1 MTVLDKIIAAKHLEV
16 VALKKKYSD
25 FAVSRPG
32 VDRGPRRSLLAAL
45 EKKSDNPSAPRII
58 AEIKKASP
66 SAGLLRSDFD
76 PLQLAAEYREGG
88 AAALS
93 VITDAPFFQG
103 SLEWL
108 AKVRPLVT
116 LPLLRKD
123 FIVDAW
129 QLEETRQAGADAVL
143 LIAAVLS
150 EVQLDQFLTLA
161 KQLDLECLV
170 EIRDLADAEKVAA
183 VKAPLVGI
191 NNRDLRDFTIDLQ
204 TSIDLA
210 ARLPGDRLV
219 VSESGIETAA
229 DIKRLQKTGINA
241 FLIGTSLVKAGSNRV
256 ELLKNLCKTSV

>member
-16 VALKKKYSD
+16 AALKKSQLPSSV
-25 FAVSRPG
+25 AIRAG
-32 VDRGPRRSLLAAL
+32 VDRGPRRSLLKAL
-45 EKKSDNPSAPRII
+45 QILPENPSAPRII

-66 SAGLLRSDFD
+66 SAGILRADFD

-108 AKVRPLVT
+108 AKVRPLVD

-161 KQLDLECLV
+161 EKLDLECLV
-170 EIRDLADAEKVAA
+170 EIRDLADAKKVAA

-210 ARLPGDRLV
+210 ARLPDDRLV

-229 DIKRLQKTGINA
+229 DIKRLQKAGINA
-241 FLIGTSLVKAGSNRV
+241 FLIGTSLVKAGANRV
-256 ELLKNLCKTSV
+256 ELLKNLCRE

>member
-1 MTVLDKIIAAKHLEV
+1 MTILDKIIAAKRLEV
-16 VALKKKYSD
+16 AALKKCERAAD
-25 FAVSRPG
+25 TVRAG
-32 VDRGPRRSLLAAL
+32 IERGSRRSLLAAL
-45 EKKSDNPSAPRII
+45 QTIPKNPSAPRII
-58 AEIKKASP
+58 TEIKKASP
-66 SAGLLRSDFD
+66 SAGLLISDFD

-108 AKVRPLVT
+108 GRIRSLLE

-123 FIVDAW
+123 FIVDLW
-129 QLEETRQAGADAVL
+129 QLEESRRAGADAVL

-150 EVQLDQFLTLA
+150 ETELDQFLTQA
-161 KQLDLECLV
+161 KSLDLECLV
-170 EIRDLADAEKVAA
+170 EIRDLADVEKVIA

-191 NNRDLRDFTIDLQ
+191 NNRDLRDFKIDLQ

-210 ARLPGDRLV
+210 ARLPADCLV

-229 DIKRLQKTGINA
+229 DIKRLQRAGINA
-241 FLIGTSLVKAGSNRV
+241 FLIGTSLVKAGNGRL
-256 ELLKNLCKTSV
+256 ELLRELQK

>member
-1 MTVLDKIIAAKHLEV
+1 MTVLDKIVAAKHREV
-16 VALKKKYSD
+16 AVLKKSQLTS
-25 FAVSRPG
+25 AAGRAG
-32 VDRGPRRSLLAAL
+32 VDRGARRSLRAVL
-45 EKKSDNPSAPRII
+45 ENLPERPGAPRII

-66 SAGLLRSDFD
+66 SAGLLWSDFD

-93 VITDAPFFQG
+93 VVTDAPFFQG

-108 AKVRPLVT
+108 AKIRPLVGM
-116 LPLLRKD
+116 PLLRKD
-123 FIVDAW
+123 FIVDPW

-150 EVQLDQFLTLA
+150 EAQLDQFLNLA
-161 KQLDLECLV
+161 AQLDLECLV
-170 EIRDLADAEKVAA
+170 EIRDLADAKKVAA

-210 ARLPGDRLV
+210 ALLPADRLV

-229 DIKRLQKTGINA
+229 DIKRLQKAGINA
-241 FLIGTSLVKAGSNRV
+241 FLIGTSLVKAGAGRID
-256 ELLKNLCKTSV
+256 LLKDLCKE

>member
-1 MTVLDKIIAAKHLEV
+1 MNVLDKIIAAKHLEV
-16 VALKKKYSD
+16 ADLKKSQLT
-25 FAVSRPG
+25 AATAPAG
-32 VDRGPRRSLLAAL
+32 VDRGPRRSLLQAL
-45 EKKSDNPSAPRII
+45 QTLPENPSAPRII

-108 AKVRPLVT
+108 AKVRPLVE

-123 FIVDAW
+123 FIVDSW

-161 KQLDLECLV
+161 NSLDLECLV
-170 EIRDLADAEKVAA
+170 EIRDPADAKKVAA

-210 ARLPGDRLV
+210 ARLPADRLV

-229 DIKRLQKTGINA
+229 DIKRLQKAGINA
-241 FLIGTSLVKAGSNRV
+241 FLIGTSLVKAGANRV
-256 ELLKNLCKTSV
+256 EMLKELQH

>member
-16 VALKKKYSD
+16 AALKKSQLAEIVPR
-25 FAVSRPG
+25 FG
-32 VDRGPRRSLLAAL
+32 VDRGPRRSLRAAL
-45 EKKSDNPSAPRII
+45 EKKIGQPDGPRII

-66 SAGLLRSDFD
+66 SAGLLWPDFD
-76 PLQLAAEYREGG
+76 PLQLALEYREGG

-108 AKVRPLVT
+108 AKVRPLVE

-129 QLEETRQAGADAVL
+129 QLEESRRAGADAVL

-161 KQLDLECLV
+161 EDLDLECLV
-170 EIRDLADAEKVAA
+170 EIRDLADAKKVAA

-210 ARLPGDRLV
+210 AQLPVDRLV
-219 VSESGIETAA
+219 VSESGIESAA
-229 DIKRLQKTGINA
+229 DIKRLQRAGINA
-241 FLIGTSLVKAGSNRV
+241 FLIGTSLVQAGAGRV
-256 ELLKNLCKTSV
+256 ELLKELQR

>member
-16 VALKKKYSD
+16 AALKKSQLD
-25 FAVSRPG
+25 LSVARAG
-32 VDRGPRRSLLAAL
+32 IDRGPRRSLLEAL
-45 EKKSDNPSAPRII
+45 KQLPENPSAPRII
-58 AEIKKASP
+58 AEVKKASP

-76 PLQLAAEYREGG
+76 PLVLAREYSQGG

-108 AKVRPLVT
+108 VQIRPLVE
-116 LPLLRKD
+116 LPLLRKE
-123 FIVDAW
+123 FIIDPW

-161 KQLDLECLV
+161 EELDLECLV
-170 EIRDLADAEKVAA
+170 EIRDLADAKKVAA

-210 ARLPGDRLV
+210 AFLPTDRLV
-219 VSESGIETAA
+219 VSESGIETSA
-229 DIKRLQKTGINA
+229 DIKRLQKVGINA
-241 FLIGTSLVKAGSNRV
+241 FLIGTSLVKAGAGRV
-256 ELLKNLCKTSV
+256 EMLKELQR